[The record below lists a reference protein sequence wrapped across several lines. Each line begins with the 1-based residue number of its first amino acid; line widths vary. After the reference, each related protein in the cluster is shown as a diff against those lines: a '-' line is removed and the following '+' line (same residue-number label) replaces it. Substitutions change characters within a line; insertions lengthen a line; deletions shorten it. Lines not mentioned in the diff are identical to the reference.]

1 MNNNLHT
8 IIKMN
13 FTDDLLL
20 DSETSS
26 FFRAQSAEPENKDK
40 TGLFATSQGPNTT
53 QKVFCVFAFIFKCVV
68 QLLEHQFFVLRLKY
82 FTSPLWFKVI
92 LKMSVTSLNLQ
103 RIHAKSL
110 LDIYTV
116 SLLCL
121 CCMIKRKQEAS
132 FEASALSFSDATF
145 IHAIHHCNFYTSGLL
160 YTRAS

>member
-20 DSETSS
+20 DSKTSS

-40 TGLFATSQGPNTT
+40 PSLFATSQGPNAT

-68 QLLEHQFFVLRLKY
+68 QLLEHQFFVLLLKY

-92 LKMSVTSLNLQ
+92 LRMSVISLHLQ

-121 CCMIKRKQEAS
+121 CCMIERKQDT

-145 IHAIHHCNFYTSGLL
+145 THGIHHCNFYTSGLL